1 MAIAPGPAYRYGLA
15 CARPRLDPWPGDRR
29 GQGRRRA
36 RTPRAP
42 L

>member
-1 MAIAPGPAYRYGLA
+1 MAVAPGSAYRHGLA
-15 CARPRLDPWPGDRR
+15 CARPRLDPGRGDRR